1 MDWYVVSFFPHRL
14 IIKKISSIGR
24 SQSVGPITTNADGSP
39 KRQIRSGSAV
49 PNATSTSSSKPYK
62 KTPVSTPTI
71 VERRPRP
78 SKFNWLHVLDFE
90 IISIFFWFQFNF
102 TLKIYNQLFLV
113 ILMLM

>member
-1 MDWYVVSFFPHRL
+1 MSFFSHIFCHR
-14 IIKKISSIGR
+14 ISSIGR

-49 PNATSTSSSKPYK
+49 PNATSTTSSKPYK

-78 SKFNWLHVLDFE
+78 SKFN
-90 IISIFFWFQFNF
+90 
-102 TLKIYNQLFLV
+102 
-113 ILMLM
+113 

>member
-1 MDWYVVSFFPHRL
+1 MSHRFSL
-14 IIKKISSIGR
+14 HPFKRKKKRFQNKFLLGR

-49 PNATSTSSSKPYK
+49 PNGTSTSSTKPFK

-78 SKFNWLHVLDFE
+78 SKYH
-90 IISIFFWFQFNF
+90 
-102 TLKIYNQLFLV
+102 TA
-113 ILMLM
+113 